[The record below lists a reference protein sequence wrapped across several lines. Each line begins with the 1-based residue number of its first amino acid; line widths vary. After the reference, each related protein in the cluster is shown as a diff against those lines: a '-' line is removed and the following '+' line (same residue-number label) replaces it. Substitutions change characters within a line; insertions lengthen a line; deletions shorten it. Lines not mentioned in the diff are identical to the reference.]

1 MKNGM
6 IGKLSFIGS
15 PVVMGGGAFAWKAF
29 DMPSVLAASCEN
41 GWIIVS
47 CRAVA
52 ADLTT
57 ELCVWRYSAEEKKSV
72 KDSVLGAAE
81 FVKSCAEKDKS
92 CLFIPEFEPLEG
104 I

>member
-15 PVVMGGGAFAWKAF
+15 PVVMGGGAFAWKAY
-29 DMPSVLAASCEN
+29 DMPSVLAVACDS
-41 GWIIVS
+41 GWLIIS
-47 CRAVA
+47 CRAVT

-57 ELCVWRYSAEEKKSV
+57 ELCSFICTDEEKKSV
-72 KDSVLGAAE
+72 KDSVLCTAE